1 MRAIRDLFRGLMLMA
16 ALAGC
21 RSKGEDTA
29 VEPRVD
35 PDTPVVVE
43 VENHYLGDVVIY
55 LSQGSLRQR
64 LGLVTALSS
73 AEFSFPWRRL
83 SRSGTS
89 RLLAH
94 PIAGARTYASD
105 PLNVQPGQSISWI
118 LASDLDRSS
127 LAVY

>member
-1 MRAIRDLFRGLMLMA
+1 MHAIRAAYGTLMLA
-16 ALAGC
+16 AVLASC
-21 RSKGEDTA
+21 RSKGEDTS

-94 PIAGARTYASD
+94 PIAGARTYTSD
-105 PLNVQPGQSISWI
+105 PLYVQPGQSITWT